1 MNSIRNQLMAR
12 LLGGLILISVLCGAT
27 LYAFVA
33 RALTAQFD
41 DSLRGKAG
49 AFAALSDQ
57 AEEEEGEQRVAL
69 EDLSAA
75 VRASIAEHTK
85 DAVVAEIE
93 QVPQGDRFFYKVE
106 IIRGGQE
113 SEFLVNALGQYLG
126 ENDEF
131 GFAFDQAA
139 LPEFQPGPEPE
150 YYQVWDEDGDML
162 AKSPSLENADLAR
175 PAAAIDRQAMLF
187 DTVLPD
193 GRAGRAM
200 AFSFV
205 PRFQGQAG
213 GTNASGERVWL
224 VMARARTAL
233 DRTLRILL
241 SGLLISEALLLAAAV
256 LMVRWSVRKGLR
268 PLDAVARQAARIDA
282 GNLEGRF
289 PTAGMP
295 REMIPICTHLNE
307 LLDRLEAAFARER
320 RFTAD
325 VAHELRTPIAELRS
339 LAEVGLSSI
348 PGLRDDENLAQ
359 YFHDAKAIALQMERL
374 VNTLLSLAR
383 CEAGQHTVEFK
394 CSDLAA
400 MLSDAWRPFADTA
413 RKREL
418 KVRFDM
424 PDHVHIETDPAMLNS
439 LLTNLLSNAAVY
451 TPRGGGIEIALEQ
464 KQDRV
469 QLRIA
474 NTNDQLSQDDVPC
487 LFEPF
492 WRKDAARSDPS
503 HSGIGLAVVAA
514 YARALG
520 IIIDASLPS
529 GDRFQVALT
538 CPKPRG

>member
-57 AEEEEGEQRVAL
+57 SKEEQGERRVAL

-75 VRASIAEHTK
+75 VRTSIAEHAG

-106 IIRGGQE
+106 IIRDDQE
-113 SEFLVNALGQYLG
+113 SEFLVSALGQYLG
-126 ENDEF
+126 KNDEF

-139 LPEFQPGPEPE
+139 LPEFQPGPDAE

-162 AKSPSLENADLAR
+162 AKSPSLKNAVLSR
-175 PAAAIDRQAMLF
+175 PAAAMDGRAMLF

-205 PRFQGQAG
+205 PKIQGRAG
-213 GTNASGERVWL
+213 SEDAAGERVSL
-224 VMARARTAL
+224 VMARSRTTL
-233 DRTLRILL
+233 NRTLHILL
-241 SGLLISEALLLAAAV
+241 SGLLVSEALLLAAAA

-268 PLDAVARQAARIDA
+268 PLDAVARQAAQIDA
-282 GNLEGRF
+282 GSLEGRF

-295 REMIPICTHLNE
+295 RELAPICTHLNE
-307 LLDRLEAAFARER
+307 LLDRIEAAFARER

-348 PGLRDDENLAQ
+348 PGLREDVSLAQ

-374 VNTLLSLAR
+374 VTTLLSLAR
-383 CEAGQHTVEFK
+383 CEAGQHVVEVQRT
-394 CSDLAA
+394 DLAA
-400 MLSDAWRPFADTA
+400 LLNDAWRPFADEA
-413 RKREL
+413 RVREV
-418 KVRFDM
+418 KVRFDS
-424 PDHVHIETDPAMLNS
+424 PDHAHIETDPSMLAS
-439 LLTNLLSNAAVY
+439 LLTNLFSNASVY
-451 TPRGGGIEIALEQ
+451 TPRGGEIDIALEQ
-464 KQDRV
+464 TQDGV
-469 QLRIA
+469 QLRIT
-474 NTNDQLSQDDVPC
+474 NTNDQLMRDDVPR

-492 WRKDAARSDPS
+492 WRKDAARSDPT
-503 HSGIGLAVVAA
+503 HSGIGLALAAA

-520 IIIDASLPS
+520 MTINAALPS
-529 GDRFQVALT
+529 DGQFEVTLT
-538 CPKPRG
+538 CPTTRA